1 MIRRK
6 DLITEQFLN
15 LNGIMISLFKDTILY
30 IYHGKNYMTYV
41 TSEKVFKLRS
51 GKMLSKEE
59 MIEYLS
65 AFCDMS
71 FFDIKFRSI
80 KTYIIYRAICSISG
94 CFIIFRY
101 DNEKDYW
108 KPIHAEDIK

>member
-1 MIRRK
+1 
-6 DLITEQFLN
+6 
-15 LNGIMISLFKDTILY
+15 
-30 IYHGKNYMTYV
+30 MTYV

-65 AFCDMS
+65 TLCEWS
-71 FFDIKFRSI
+71 FFEIKFRST
-80 KTYIIYRAICSISG
+80 KTYIIYRAMCSIRG

-108 KPIHAEDIK
+108 KPIHAEEIK

>member
-1 MIRRK
+1 
-6 DLITEQFLN
+6 
-15 LNGIMISLFKDTILY
+15 
-30 IYHGKNYMTYV
+30 MTYV
-41 TSEKVFKLRS
+41 TSDKVFKLRS

-59 MIEYLS
+59 IIEYLS
-65 AFCDMS
+65 ASCDVS

-108 KPIHAEDIK
+108 KPIKAEDIR

>member
-1 MIRRK
+1 MTRRK
-6 DLITEQFLN
+6 EQITEQCLN
-15 LNGIMISLFKDTILY
+15 PNVIMISLFKDIILY
-30 IYHGKNYMTYV
+30 IYHGKKYMTYV
-41 TSEKVFKLRS
+41 TSDKVFKLRS

-59 MIEYLS
+59 MIKYLS
-65 AFCDMS
+65 ALCDMS

-80 KTYIIYRAICSISG
+80 KTYIIYRAMCSISG

-108 KPIHAEDIK
+108 KPIKAEDIR